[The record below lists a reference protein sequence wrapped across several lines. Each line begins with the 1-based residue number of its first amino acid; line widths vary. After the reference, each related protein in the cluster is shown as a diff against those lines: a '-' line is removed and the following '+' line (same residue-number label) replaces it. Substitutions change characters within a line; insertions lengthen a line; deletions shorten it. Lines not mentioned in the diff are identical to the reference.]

1 MDIMLSPIAGLLE
14 TVFKEIHAENHRKHE
29 KQMQELNII
38 NNSQLRDDYV
48 QQILLDKFLFPIENA
63 QHQIQ
68 NTAKHAQYMA
78 EAINYYHQD
87 HKLSKE
93 DAQKISQQFR
103 FLAIQIS
110 SVDSLYELKVVYRA
124 TTLFAQY
131 VSKFQHRERNYS
143 LEHGI
148 RKGILNPLND
158 CIAVEKN
165 FKRRLSLMNGDR
177 DMSDRMVIDRVE

>member
-38 NNSQLRDDYV
+38 NNSQLRDVYV
-48 QQILLDKFLFPIENA
+48 QQILLDKFLCPIENA

-68 NTAKHAQYMA
+68 NTAKHAQFLA
-78 EAINYYHQD
+78 EALNYYHQD
-87 HKLSKE
+87 HQLSKE
-93 DAQKISQQFR
+93 DAQKVSQQFR
-103 FLAIQIS
+103 FLAIQLS
-110 SVDSLYELKVVYRA
+110 NADSLYELKIVYRA
-124 TTLFAQY
+124 ATLFAQY
-131 VSKFQHRERNYS
+131 LSQFQHRERNYS

-165 FKRRLSLMNGDR
+165 FQIRVTLMSGDR
-177 DMSDRMVIDRVE
+177 DTSDRMAIDRVE

>member
-1 MDIMLSPIAGLLE
+1 MLSPIAGLLE
-14 TVFKEIHAENHRKHE
+14 TVFKEIHAENQRKHE

-48 QQILLDKFLFPIENA
+48 RQLLLDKFLFPIENA

-68 NTAKHAQYMA
+68 NTAKHAQFLA

-93 DAQKISQQFR
+93 DGQKISQQFR
-103 FLAIQIS
+103 FLAIQLS

-124 TTLFAQY
+124 ATLFAQY
-131 VSKFQHRERNYS
+131 LSKFQHREREYS
-143 LEHGI
+143 LERSI
-148 RKGILNPLND
+148 RKNILDPLND
-158 CIAVEKN
+158 CIAVKKN
-165 FKRRLSLMNGDR
+165 FQRRIDLMNGDR